1 MRKGPE
7 LLAFL
12 EDYSDTSE
20 VNKLLNSGSCSAS
33 MGSST
38 HESDT
43 VDGAAN
49 LAEIVEKEKRRMQSS
64 PVLDLGYDGDYDDVP
79 SLSDNDDVLRE
90 RLQNQVRR
98 GRFFFLSLRLTCLC
112 LLLAP
117 SISRLPHRNRRA
129 FTPSSAKPFD
139 SLSDC
144 INIH

>member
-43 VDGAAN
+43 VEGAAN

-98 GRFFFLSLRLTCLC
+98 GRFFFLFFSLRLTCLC
-112 LLLAP
+112 MFPAP
-117 SISRLPHRNRRA
+117 SISHLPN
-129 FTPSSAKPFD
+129 
-139 SLSDC
+139 
-144 INIH
+144 